1 MKRLQSESG
10 LNYLTDTL
18 TSAWDAMRANFGVS
32 QKSSAPHGWL
42 TRHRWPLI
50 SLFSYLRAF
59 SQILPLLPLY
69 FHFQFQSGRSS
80 PFLPLLLCFSP
91 YSRPTARPFRAPGR
105 RSTKRPYRCRRNNQ
119 LPIILDFHQNMQ
131 ISGREGGN
139 LYGSDRQRLRV
150 SMRTRLTEGRCP
162 RVWGGPA
169 VVGAT
174 MAPTKEPP
182 TMGAGTVETTSQ
194 TSVVVTNIKTLLVII
209 FITRRGRG
217 TKVKRIVGFIGTS
230 LLVTAIGANEDN

>member
-1 MKRLQSESG
+1 MHFRRYSPYCHS
-10 LNYLTDTL
+10 TFT
-18 TSAWDAMRANFGVS
+18 
-32 QKSSAPHGWL
+32 
-42 TRHRWPLI
+42 
-50 SLFSYLRAF
+50 FSV
-59 SQILPLLPLY
+59 
-69 FHFQFQSGRSS
+69 QSGRSS

>member
-119 LPIILDFHQNMQ
+119 LPII
-131 ISGREGGN
+131 
-139 LYGSDRQRLRV
+139 RV
-150 SMRTRLTEGRCP
+150 C
-162 RVWGGPA
+162 GGPWIFTKICKFQEEKEEICTE
-169 VVGAT
+169 AT
-174 MAPTKEPP
+174 D
-182 TMGAGTVETTSQ
+182 
-194 TSVVVTNIKTLLVII
+194 
-209 FITRRGRG
+209 RGCEC
-217 TKVKRIVGFIGTS
+217 
-230 LLVTAIGANEDN
+230 L